1 MTPLESSVFFIGHLC
16 FSLHQL
22 VFFVHPDLRKDG
34 FDHFWYAEGQ
44 GCGNWNSVQVLGEI
58 PPRALGDMGSHG
70 SKPQIRT
77 ILIIIHN
84 HLNHLNYFTIHGIP
98 FWRHQILTHPHIWK
112 PYLLKSLNSWK
123 SELRSK
129 HWRSDRSAYVWRAL
143 PLRPGDFQQR
153 SLDWGTA

>member
-98 FWRHQILTHPHIWK
+98 F
-112 PYLLKSLNSWK
+112 
-123 SELRSK
+123 
-129 HWRSDRSAYVWRAL
+129 
-143 PLRPGDFQQR
+143 
-153 SLDWGTA
+153 

>member
-1 MTPLESSVFFIGHLC
+1 MLKLRDDGMTPLESAVFFIGHLC
-16 FSLHQL
+16 FSLHEL

-84 HLNHLNYFTIHGIP
+84 NLNHLNYFTIHGIP
-98 FWRHQILTHPHIWK
+98 F
-112 PYLLKSLNSWK
+112 
-123 SELRSK
+123 
-129 HWRSDRSAYVWRAL
+129 
-143 PLRPGDFQQR
+143 
-153 SLDWGTA
+153 